1 MSAPDVIALDG
12 VRFAYDETP
21 VVKDATFRVREG
33 SFAAVIG
40 PNGGGKSTLLYLLL
54 GLLTPQ
60 RGTVEVLGRSPQ
72 RARRSIGYMPQHMQ
86 FDPRFPITVEE
97 VVELGALGRA
107 RSWGPLPA
115 SQREP
120 VRRAMRRVGCEEWA
134 GLDFA
139 SLSGGQKQLVLIAR
153 AVVGEPRLLLL
164 DEPTAN
170 LDPSV
175 RDIFFRLLE
184 ELKQTTTVLL
194 VSHDVGFV
202 AEWSDT
208 VICVNQKVVTHPAT
222 EVDAQTLASIFGAET
237 MHVVDHHHHHDHPGE

>member
-1 MSAPDVIALDG
+1 MSGDEVVRLEG
-12 VRFAYDETP
+12 VHFAYDRAAVIE
-21 VVKDATFRVREG
+21 DATLRVREG

-60 RGTVEVLGRSPQ
+60 RGRVEVLGRSPH
-72 RARRSIGYMPQHMQ
+72 RARESIGYMPQHLH
-86 FDPRFPITVEE
+86 FDARFPITVEE
-97 VVELGALGRA
+97 VIELGALGRA

-115 SQREP
+115 SEREP
-120 VRRAMRRVGCEEWA
+120 VREAMRRVGCDEWA
-134 GLDFA
+134 ELDFS

-153 AVVGEPRLLLL
+153 ALVGQPRLLLL

-175 RDIFFRLLE
+175 QDIFYRLLR
-184 ELKQTTTVLL
+184 ELRETTTVLL

-208 VICVNQKVVTHPAT
+208 VICVNRQVVTHPAT
-222 EVDAQTLASIFGAET
+222 EVDAQTLASIFGSHT
-237 MHVVDHHHHHDHPGE
+237 MHVVSHDQHLEE

>member
-1 MSAPDVIALDG
+1 MSGSDVIALQN
-12 VRFAYDETP
+12 VSFAYDETP
-21 VVKDATFRVREG
+21 VVQDASFRVREG

-54 GLLTPQ
+54 GLLAPQ
-60 RGTVEVLGRSPQ
+60 DGRIDVLGRSPRQ
-72 RARRSIGYMPQHMQ
+72 ARPSIGYMPQHLQ

-115 SQREP
+115 SQRAP
-120 VRRAMRRVGCEEWA
+120 IRRAMDRVGCAEWA
-134 GLDFA
+134 RLDFA

-175 RDIFFRLLE
+175 RDIFYRLLR
-184 ELKQTTTVLL
+184 ELKESTTVLL

-208 VICVNQKVVTHPAT
+208 VICVNQRVVTHPAT
-222 EVDAQTLASIFGAET
+222 EVDAETLASIFGAST
-237 MHVVDHHHHHDHPGE
+237 MHVVEHDHHDHPGE